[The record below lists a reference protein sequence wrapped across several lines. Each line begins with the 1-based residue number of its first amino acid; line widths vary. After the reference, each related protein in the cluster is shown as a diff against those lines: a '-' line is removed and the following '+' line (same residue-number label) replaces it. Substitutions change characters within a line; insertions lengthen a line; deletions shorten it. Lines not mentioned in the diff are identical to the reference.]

1 MNIIKDSNAEKELF
15 ERLINKEIDLIK
27 EESNNSLKEYI
38 LFQLESKRAW
48 EIMRKN
54 NLISLTNYKLKSI
67 Y

>member
-15 ERLINKEIDLIK
+15 ESLINKEIDLIK

>member
-67 Y
+67 